1 RLPEPS
7 EEDLQ
12 RILAAIGKREPSDEL
27 NCGACGYDSCRD
39 KARAVYLGVAESE
52 MCMPYM
58 RAKAESLADVIITS
72 TPNGIIVADNK
83 LSILALNPAAESMF
97 GCRALDL
104 LHQPLAKLMPT
115 DSFSWVLQHRQ
126 LIKES
131 REYPEHGL
139 IVRQYIFTP
148 EDQDIVI
155 GIFTDITAEMKQQ
168 DELDRLKATTL
179 ERAQEVINRQMR
191 VAQEIAGL
199 LGETTAETKVLLSQL
214 MRLIQDGD
222 NQ

>member
-1 RLPEPS
+1 
-7 EEDLQ
+7 
-12 RILAAIGKREPSDEL
+12 
-27 NCGACGYDSCRD
+27 
-39 KARAVYLGVAESE
+39 
-52 MCMPYM
+52 
-58 RAKAESLADVIITS
+58 
-72 TPNGIIVADNK
+72 
-83 LSILALNPAAESMF
+83 
-97 GCRALDL
+97 
-104 LHQPLAKLMPT
+104 MPT